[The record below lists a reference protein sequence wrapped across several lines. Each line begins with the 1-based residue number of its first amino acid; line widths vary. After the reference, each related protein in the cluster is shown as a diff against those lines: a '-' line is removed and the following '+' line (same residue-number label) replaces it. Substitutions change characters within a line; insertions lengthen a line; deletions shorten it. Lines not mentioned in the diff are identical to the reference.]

1 MEVAVM
7 LARVEVND
15 GAQHAGAVLTID
27 LAGIGRNYRLLASKV
42 GPNVTCAG
50 VVKANA
56 YGLGADRVAPTLYQ
70 AGCRSFFVAHL
81 DEGLE
86 LRRHLPRGVTVHVL
100 NGLPLGGEGDCAAAG
115 LVPVL
120 NSRDQA
126 QAWSQQARQRARK
139 LAAVVQVDSGM
150 SRLGMTPRE
159 VADFVNA
166 PLDGID
172 VTLVMS
178 HLACADEA
186 DHPANAY
193 QRETFAALAQ
203 RFPGIRKS
211 LANSS
216 GIFIG
221 GSYHHDLVRPGAA
234 LYGINP
240 VPGQV
245 NPMLPVIRLTAQV
258 IQVRDVEA
266 GAHVGYG
273 WTLQT
278 AQPTRLATVSI
289 GYADGLQRAFG
300 KDGAVYFR
308 GKRLPVAGRVSM
320 DSLIVDCSELPE
332 GALARGSQVEIIGG
346 HQSIDDLASAAGTI
360 GYEMLTSLGRRY
372 ERIYAEEIDARWRG
386 RAGMNAL

>member
-1 MEVAVM
+1 M

-15 GAQHAGAVLTID
+15 MVQHASAVLTID
-27 LAGIGRNYRLLASKV
+27 LAGIGRNYRLLAGKV

-50 VVKANA
+50 VVKADA
-56 YGLGADRVAPTLYQ
+56 YGLGADRVAPALYQ

-81 DEGLE
+81 DEALD
-86 LRRHLPRGVTVHVL
+86 LRHHLPRDVTIYVL

-115 LVPVL
+115 IVPVL
-120 NSRDQA
+120 NSLDQA
-126 QAWSQQARQRARK
+126 QAWSQQACESGRT

-159 VADFVNA
+159 VARFIDA
-166 PLDGID
+166 PLAGID
-172 VTLVMS
+172 VALVMS
-178 HLACADEA
+178 HLACADETA
-186 DHPANAY
+186 HPANEY

-203 RFPGIRKS
+203 QFPGIRRS

-221 GSYHHDLVRPGAA
+221 GAFHYDLVRPGAA

-240 VPGQV
+240 LPGQV
-245 NPMLPVIRLTAQV
+245 NPMLPVVRLTAQV
-258 IQVRDVEA
+258 VQVRDVEA

-273 WTLQT
+273 WTLKT
-278 AQPTRLATVSI
+278 ARPTRLATLAI

-300 KDGAVYFR
+300 NAGAVYFR

-320 DSLIVDCSELPE
+320 DSLIVDCSDLPE

-386 RAGMNAL
+386 RAGMTAL

>member
-1 MEVAVM
+1 M

-15 GAQHAGAVLTID
+15 SAQHAGAVLTID

-50 VVKANA
+50 VVKADA

-126 QAWSQQARQRARK
+126 QAWSQQARQRGRK

-159 VADFVNA
+159 VADFVDA

-186 DHPANAY
+186 EHPANAY

-203 RFPGIRKS
+203 RFPGIRQS

>member
-1 MEVAVM
+1 M

-15 GAQHAGAVLTID
+15 SVQHASAVLHID
-27 LAGIGRNYRLLASKV
+27 LAGIGRNYRLLAGKV

-50 VVKANA
+50 VVKADA
-56 YGLGADRVAPTLYQ
+56 YGLGADRVAPALYQ
-70 AGCRSFFVAHL
+70 AGCRTFFVAHL
-81 DEGLE
+81 DEGLD
-86 LRRHLPRGVTVHVL
+86 LRRHLPRDVTIHVL

-120 NSRDQA
+120 NSLDQA
-126 QAWSQQARQRARK
+126 QAWSQQARESGRK

-150 SRLGMTPRE
+150 SRLGMSERE
-159 VADFVNA
+159 VAEFVEA
-166 PLDGID
+166 PLPGID
-172 VTLVMS
+172 VTMVMS

-186 DHPANAY
+186 QHPANAY
-193 QRETFAALAQ
+193 QRETFAALAKH
-203 RFPGIRKS
+203 FPGIRKS

-221 GSYHHDLVRPGAA
+221 GGYHHDLVRPGAA

-240 VPGQV
+240 LPGQV
-245 NPMLPVIRLTAQV
+245 NPMLPVLRLTAQV
-258 IQVRDVEA
+258 VQVRDVEA

-278 AQPTRLATVSI
+278 AKPTRLATLSI

-300 KDGAVYFR
+300 TNGAVYFR

-346 HQSIDDLASAAGTI
+346 HQTVDDLASAAGTI

-386 RAGMNAL
+386 RAGKIAL